1 MTFGAHKIV
10 YFKPFLDYLYELWQ
24 LLSALYSDVR
34 KKILYRCTSTF
45 STVNYCNGIFFKS
58 LSYLHEVVLTNFFT
72 DFWTF
77 AIFDRN
83 FANIVVPSSDENENC
98 VALVKGLSLLKKCW
112 KPHQNWSINRN
123 AMIVWTMHH
132 VERTTCR
139 IGAWQKKTNT
149 IFSHLQ
155 PVRIVRSP
163 QTLHS
168 GRARHAH
175 PKRFQPF
182 FDPVH
187 SFSVGGQNVDF
198 WLLSKNKYLPTDE
211 RMRHF

>member
-1 MTFGAHKIV
+1 MEFFSNRSVIYTK
-10 YFKPFLDYLYELWQ
+10 WCSQ
-24 LLSALYSDVR
+24 
-34 KKILYRCTSTF
+34 TF
-45 STVNYCNGIFFKS
+45 SPIFG
-58 LSYLHEVVLTNFFT
+58 L
-72 DFWTF
+72 F

-139 IGAWQKKTNT
+139 IGVWQKKTNT

-155 PVRIVRSP
+155 PVRVVRSP

-187 SFSVGGQNVDF
+187 SFSVGGKMLIFGYWVKTNTCQQMKECDIFRGDQNIL
-198 WLLSKNKYLPTDE
+198 WPLLHIFKTPNPQDLCPC
-211 RMRHF
+211 